1 MATASKIIIRLTK
14 FSSKISTIVDAT
26 QAFNNNND
34 FYQDLSGWDAAV
46 VEIVDPT
53 AAISFYTTNDDGSIE
68 GQLLPAPEVPINWI
82 PVLGVNLYNKA
93 DVLSVNSTC
102 LIQFGII
109 GKYLQLSGVT
119 PTTTTTL
126 APVNFDLTLNC
137 IGNQNQFIANNP
149 VGGSGVYQISSGL
162 YVSEQAALNSN
173 NFITASIM
181 QFNNFND
188 DTYWVAVRD
197 ANNYS
202 NILAKS
208 IVANCQAT
216 VTTTTTTT
224 TTTAAPTTTTTTA
237 APTPL
242 DFGFTYN
249 CGDIGSLNFNYDIS
263 HDPPYDTT
271 GVSPFYTS
279 VQLFNSQ
286 AEAEANT
293 VWPYGPYASSFNIG
307 TSASKSTYNGL
318 TVWAAVK
325 DANGVLAKS
334 ITINCP

>member
-1 MATASKIIIRLTK
+1 
-14 FSSKISTIVDAT
+14 
-26 QAFNNNND
+26 
-34 FYQDLSGWDAAV
+34 
-46 VEIVDPT
+46 
-53 AAISFYTTNDDGSIE
+53 
-68 GQLLPAPEVPINWI
+68 
-82 PVLGVNLYNKA
+82 
-93 DVLSVNSTC
+93 
-102 LIQFGII
+102 
-109 GKYLQLSGVT
+109 
-119 PTTTTTL
+119 
-126 APVNFDLTLNC
+126 
-137 IGNQNQFIANNP
+137 
-149 VGGSGVYQISSGL
+149 
-162 YVSEQAALNSN
+162 
-173 NFITASIM
+173 M

-216 VTTTTTTT
+216 VTTTTTTTTTTAAPTTTTTTAAPTTT